1 MKGKNGVVVL
11 KPIQFRGENQN
22 EVECK
27 TDHNKFYSDTIWKF
41 KIPPNMFNLAKLSRY
56 YIESNRDICAQI
68 VVFTYSS
75 CLHLAEIEFRIIFV
89 CLLSSLFILWD
100 YN

>member
-27 TDHNKFYSDTIWKF
+27 TDHNKFYSVRYNMEIQNTPKYVQFGKIIKILHWK
-41 KIPPNMFNLAKLSRY
+41 
-56 YIESNRDICAQI
+56 
-68 VVFTYSS
+68 
-75 CLHLAEIEFRIIFV
+75 
-89 CLLSSLFILWD
+89 
-100 YN
+100 